1 MNETEFHNL
10 LDRFGADLSQWPADR
25 RLLAER
31 AMAVDPSLADLLAA
45 DQVLAACLP
54 DLPVAI
60 PASADLRQRIMALPL
75 AHPRP
80 LSSPGLLAEL
90 WRSMTA
96 SWRQWSMGMATASA
110 AAVLGFVLGY
120 GQMLPPVT
128 GEQTASSDDL
138 VTMLNAA
145 ADYDT
150 ADTEQAQ

>member
-25 RLLAER
+25 RRAAEQ
-31 AMAVDPSLADLLAA
+31 AMAADASLIDLLAA
-45 DQVLAACLP
+45 EQLLAACLP
-54 DLPVAI
+54 DLPPVAA
-60 PASADLRQRIMALPL
+60 ASADLRQRIMALPL

-80 LSSPGLLAEL
+80 LAAPGLLTEL
-90 WRSMTA
+90 WHSMTA

-120 GQMLPPVT
+120 GQMLPPMSET
-128 GEQTASSDDL
+128 EMASSDNL

>member
-1 MNETEFHNL
+1 MTETEFHNL

-25 RLLAER
+25 RLTAER
-31 AMAVDPSLADLLAA
+31 AMADDPSLINLLAA
-45 DQVLAACLP
+45 EQLLAACLP
-54 DLPVAI
+54 DLPPVAA
-60 PASADLRQRIMALPL
+60 ASADLRQRIMALPL

-80 LSSPGLLAEL
+80 LAAPGLLTEL
-90 WRSMTA
+90 WQSMTA

-120 GQMLPPVT
+120 GQMLPPMSGT
-128 GEQTASSDDL
+128 ETASSDNL

-145 ADYDT
+145 ADYET

>member
-25 RLLAER
+25 CLTAER
-31 AMAVDPSLADLLAA
+31 AMADDPSLTDLLAA
-45 DQVLAACLP
+45 EQLLASCLP
-54 DLPVAI
+54 DLP
-60 PASADLRQRIMALPL
+60 PAATASVELRQRIMALPL
-75 AHPRP
+75 AHPHP
-80 LSSPGLLAEL
+80 LPSPGMLSEL

-128 GEQTASSDDL
+128 GEQAATSDDL

-150 ADTEQAQ
+150 AETEQAQ